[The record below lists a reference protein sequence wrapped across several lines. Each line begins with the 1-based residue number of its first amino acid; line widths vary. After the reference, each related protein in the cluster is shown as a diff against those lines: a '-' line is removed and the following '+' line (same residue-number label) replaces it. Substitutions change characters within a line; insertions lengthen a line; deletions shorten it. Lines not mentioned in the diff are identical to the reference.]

1 MLPHQINEGAHT
13 REGTP
18 SADARAVEQ
27 RWSITPPQHGAKS
40 LADLAHVRQWLRPG
54 DVVYVIE
61 ARRQTLTEADLNEA
75 ARAVIGGA
83 A

>member
-1 MLPHQINEGAHT
+1 MLAH
-13 REGTP
+13 EITP
-18 SADARAVEQ
+18 AVHVGEETSSARSPIVEQ

-40 LADLAHVRQWLRPG
+40 LSDLAKIRQFLGPG
-54 DVVYVIE
+54 DVVYITCVH
-61 ARRQTLTEADLNEA
+61 RHTLTEADLNAA

>member
-1 MLPHQINEGAHT
+1 MLAH
-13 REGTP
+13 EITP
-18 SADARAVEQ
+18 AVHVGEETSSARSPIVEQ

-40 LADLAHVRQWLRPG
+40 LADLAHARQWLRPG

-61 ARRQTLTEADLNEA
+61 ARRKVLTEADLNAA